1 MSEGEFS
8 EISMKM
14 RGAKAILESLKREG
28 VRTMFGI
35 PGGSVIPLYDELY
48 DSDIRTVLMRHEQA
62 AAHAA
67 DGFARAS
74 GDVGVCV
81 ATSGPGAT
89 NLVTGIA
96 SAYLDSSPVVAFT
109 GQVPRPMIGK
119 DAFQEADP
127 VGITMPITKHNF
139 QFYSVEEIPYIIK
152 KAFKIAKTGRPG
164 PVLID
169 VPKDVQEKEG
179 TMKFPSDIKII
190 GYNPNFKGHPKQI
203 KKAIDL
209 LLSAE
214 RPIALV
220 GGGVIISGASK
231 ELLDFVEMIK
241 LPVVTSLM
249 GKGAF
254 PESHPLA
261 LGMIGMHGRKAG
273 NFAISDADVI
283 LAVGCRF
290 SDRTTGNVNC
300 FAPEAKIIHVDIE
313 PAEIGKNVSVEVPVV
328 GDARLVLKEMLKIA
342 KARVRKH
349 QEWIKKIKLYK
360 KEFQPKMDH
369 DDIPLM
375 PQRVIK
381 DVMKVVGEDDIV
393 VTEVGQ
399 CQMWAAHFL
408 SRTKARTFISSG
420 GLGTMGFGFPASIGA
435 KMAKPDRNVIDIA
448 GDGSFMMNCQ
458 ELATTV
464 VEDIPVV
471 VAVLNNHYLGMVR
484 QWQELFY
491 DRRYSGVYLGE
502 VPDYLKLAEAF
513 GAHGIRVE
521 KPGEIEG
528 AVREAFKTGKRA
540 RLRGLLERLS
550 KPGSQQYLIWW

>member
-1 MSEGEFS
+1 
-8 EISMKM
+8 M
-14 RGAKAILESLKREG
+14 RGAKAILESLKREK
-28 VRTMFGI
+28 VEVMFGI
-35 PGGSVIPLYDELY
+35 PGGAVIPLYDELY
-48 DSDIRTVLMRHEQA
+48 GSDIRTILMRHEQA

-67 DGFARAS
+67 DGYARAS
-74 GDVGVCV
+74 GEVGVCV

-119 DAFQEADP
+119 DAFQETDP
-127 VGITMPITKHNF
+127 VGITMPVTKHNF

-152 KAFKIAKTGRPG
+152 KAFKIARTGRPG

-179 TMKFPSDIKII
+179 VMKFPKDVDII
-190 GYNPNFKGHPKQI
+190 GYNPTVKGHPKQI
-203 KKAIDL
+203 KKAVEL
-209 LLSAE
+209 LLKAE

-231 ELLDFVEMIK
+231 ELLELVELMQ

-254 PESHPLA
+254 PEDHPLA

-300 FAPEAKIIHVDIE
+300 FAPEAKVIHIDIE
-313 PAEIGKNVSVEVPVV
+313 PAEIGKNVPVEVPVV
-328 GDARLVLKEMLKIA
+328 GDARQVLKEMLA
-342 KARVRKH
+342 LARTKVKKH
-349 QEWIKKIKLYK
+349 PAWLEKIKRYK
-360 KEFQPKMDH
+360 KEFQPKMDY
-369 DDIPLM
+369 DDVPLM

-381 DVMKVVGEDDIV
+381 EIMEVLKEEDIV

-408 SRTKARTFISSG
+408 SRTRSRTFISSG

-435 KMAKPDRNVIDIA
+435 KMARPDRNVIDIA

-471 VAVLNNHYLGMVR
+471 VGVMNNHYLGMVR
-484 QWQELFY
+484 QWQELFF

-513 GAHGIRVE
+513 GAEGIRVE
-521 KPGEIEG
+521 KPGEIKD
-528 AVREAFKTGKRA
+528 AVKEAFSCGKPTVIDFVV
-540 RLRGLLERLS
+540 
-550 KPGSQQYLIWW
+550 KPESNIFPMVPPGGCLKDIIEG

>member
-1 MSEGEFS
+1 
-8 EISMKM
+8 MKM
-14 RGAKAILESLKREG
+14 RGAKAIIESLKKEN
-28 VRTMFGI
+28 VDVMFGI

-48 DSDIRTVLMRHEQA
+48 DSDIRTILVRHEQA

-67 DGFARAS
+67 DGYARAS

-96 SAYLDSSPVVAFT
+96 SAFLDSSPIVAFT
-109 GQVPRPMIGK
+109 GQVPRTMIGK
-119 DAFQEADP
+119 DAFQEADTI
-127 VGITMPITKHNF
+127 GITIPISKHNF
-139 QFYSVEEIPYIIK
+139 QFYSVEEIPFVIK

-169 VPKDVQEKEG
+169 VPKDVTEKEG
-179 TMKFPSDIKII
+179 DIKFPDDIDIV
-190 GYNPNFKGHPKQI
+190 GYNPTVGGHTKQI
-203 KKAIDL
+203 KKAVDL
-209 LLSAE
+209 LMSAE

-220 GGGVIISGASK
+220 GGGVIISQASK
-231 ELLDFVEMIK
+231 ELLNFVESLQI
-241 LPVVTSLM
+241 PVVTTLM
-249 GKGAF
+249 GKGDF
-254 PESHPLA
+254 PEDHPLA

-273 NFAISDADVI
+273 NFAISEADVVI
-283 LAVGCRF
+283 AVGCRF

-300 FAPEAKIIHVDIE
+300 FAPEAQIIHVDID
-313 PAEIGKNVSVEVPVV
+313 PAEIGKNVDVAVPVV
-328 GDARLVLKEMLKIA
+328 GDAKHVLKEMLMIA
-342 KARVRKH
+342 KELAKKH
-349 QEWIKKIKLYK
+349 PEWVEKVKRFK

-381 DVMKVVGEDDIV
+381 EIMSVLKDDDIA

-435 KMAKPDRNVIDIA
+435 KVAKPDKNVIDIA

-471 VAVLNNHYLGMVR
+471 VSIMNNHYLGMVR

-491 DRRYSGVYLGE
+491 DRRYSGVHLGD
-502 VPDYLKLAEAF
+502 VPDYVKLAEAF
-513 GAHGIRVE
+513 GAQGLRVE
-521 KPGEIEG
+521 KPNEIKD
-528 AVREAFKTGKRA
+528 AVKEAFKSGRPT
-540 RLRGLLERLS
+540 LIDMVV
-550 KPGSQQYLIWW
+550 KPESNVFPMVPPGGCLKDIIE

>member
-1 MSEGEFS
+1 
-8 EISMKM
+8 MKM
-14 RGAKAILESLKREG
+14 RGAKAILESLKRER
-28 VRTMFGI
+28 VKVLFGI

-48 DSDIRTVLMRHEQA
+48 DSDIRNVLMRHEQA

-67 DGFARAS
+67 DGYARAS
-74 GDVGVCV
+74 GEVGVCV

-96 SAYLDSSPVVAFT
+96 SAYLDSSPIVAFT
-109 GQVPRPMIGK
+109 GQVPRSMIGK

-127 VGITMPITKHNF
+127 VGITMPVTKHNF

-152 KAFKIAKTGRPG
+152 KAFKIARSGRPG

-169 VPKDVQEKEG
+169 VPKDVQEKEAA
-179 TMKFPSDIKII
+179 MKFPSDIKII
-190 GYNPNFKGHPKQI
+190 GYNPNVKGHPNQI
-203 KKAIDL
+203 KKAVDL
-209 LLSAE
+209 LLKAE

-231 ELLDFVEMIK
+231 ELLQFVETLQ

-254 PESHPLA
+254 PENHPLA
-261 LGMIGMHGRKAG
+261 LGFIGMHGRKAG

-300 FAPEAKIIHVDIE
+300 FAPEAKIIHIDIE
-313 PAEIGKNVSVEVPVV
+313 AAEIGKNVPVEVPVV
-328 GDARLVLKEMLKIA
+328 GDAKFVLKEMLKVA
-342 KARVRKH
+342 KTKVKKH
-349 QEWIKKIKLYK
+349 PEWTKKVKKYK
-360 KEFQPKMDH
+360 KEFQPKMDY
-369 DDIPLM
+369 DDVPLM

-381 DVMKVVGEDDIV
+381 EIMEVIKEDDIV

-471 VAVLNNHYLGMVR
+471 VAVMNNHYLGMVR
-484 QWQELFY
+484 QWQELFF

-502 VPDYLKLAEAF
+502 VPDYLKLSEAF
-513 GAHGIRVE
+513 GAKGIRVE
-521 KPGEIEG
+521 KPSDIKE
-528 AVREAFKTGKRA
+528 AVKEAFASGQPTI
-540 RLRGLLERLS
+540 LDMVV
-550 KPGSQQYLIWW
+550 KPESNIFPMVPPGGCLKDIIE

>member
-1 MSEGEFS
+1 
-8 EISMKM
+8 MKM
-14 RGAKAILESLKREG
+14 RGARAILESLKRED
-28 VRTMFGI
+28 VKVIFGI
-35 PGGSVIPLYDELY
+35 PGGAVIPLYDELY
-48 DSDIRTVLMRHEQA
+48 DSDMRTILVRHEQA

-67 DGFARAS
+67 DGYARAS

-96 SAYLDSSPVVAFT
+96 SAYLDSSPIVAFT

-127 VGITMPITKHNF
+127 VGITLPVTKHNF
-139 QFYSVEEIPYIIK
+139 QFYSVEEIPFIIK
-152 KAFKIAKTGRPG
+152 KAFTIAKTGRPG

-169 VPKDVQEKEG
+169 VPKDVTEKEASL
-179 TMKFPSDIKII
+179 KFPKEVKII
-190 GYNPNFKGHPKQI
+190 GFNPNIKGHPKQI
-203 KKAIDL
+203 KKAVEL
-209 LLSAE
+209 LLKAE

-220 GGGVIISGASK
+220 GGGVVHSDASG
-231 ELLDFVEMIK
+231 ELLRFVELFQ

-254 PESHPLA
+254 PENHPLA
-261 LGMIGMHGRKAG
+261 LGMVGMHGRKAG
-273 NFAISDADVI
+273 NFAISDADVLI
-283 LAVGCRF
+283 AIGCRF

-300 FAPEAKIIHVDIE
+300 FAPEARIIHVDID
-313 PAEIGKNVSVEVPVV
+313 PAEIGKNVEVEVPVV
-328 GDARLVLKEMLKIA
+328 GDAKHVLIEMIKISKKMA
-342 KARVRKH
+342 KKH
-349 QEWIKKIKLYK
+349 PAWIKKIKQYK

-369 DDIPLM
+369 NNVPLM
-375 PQRVIK
+375 PQRIIKEIMEVIK
-381 DVMKVVGEDDIV
+381 KDDIV

-408 SRTKARTFISSG
+408 SRTNTRTFISSG

-435 KMAKPDRNVIDIA
+435 KVAKPEKKVIDIA

-458 ELATTV
+458 ELATVV

-484 QWQELFY
+484 QWQELFF

-502 VPDYLKLAEAF
+502 VPDYVKLAEAF
-513 GAHGIRVE
+513 GAKGIRVE
-521 KPGEIEG
+521 KPGDIKD
-528 AVREAFKTGKRA
+528 ALKEAFSSGKPTVMDFVI
-540 RLRGLLERLS
+540 ERES
-550 KPGSQQYLIWW
+550 NVMPMVPPGGCLKDIIE

>member
-1 MSEGEFS
+1 
-8 EISMKM
+8 MKM
-14 RGAKAILESLKREG
+14 RGARAILESLKKEG
-28 VRTMFGI
+28 VKVLFGI
-35 PGGSVIPLYDELY
+35 PGGAIIPFYDELY
-48 DSDIRTVLMRHEQA
+48 DSELRTVLVRHEQA

-67 DGFARAS
+67 DGYARAS
-74 GDVGVCV
+74 GEVGVCV

-96 SAYLDSSPVVAFT
+96 TAYLDSSPVVAFT

-139 QFYSVEEIPYIIK
+139 QFYSVEEIPFIIK
-152 KAFKIAKTGRPG
+152 KAFKIARTGRPG

-179 TMKFPSDIKII
+179 VMRFPKDVDII
-190 GYNPNFKGHPKQI
+190 GYNPTLKGHPRQVR
-203 KKAIDL
+203 KAVEL
-209 LLSAE
+209 LLKAE

-220 GGGVIISGASK
+220 GGGVIISGATK
-231 ELLDFVEMIK
+231 ELLELVELLQI
-241 LPVVTSLM
+241 PVVTSLM

-273 NFAISDADVI
+273 NFAINDADVI

-300 FAPEAKIIHVDIE
+300 FAPEAKVIHIDIE
-313 PAEIGKNVSVEVPVV
+313 PAEIGKNVPADVPVV
-328 GDARLVLKEMLKIA
+328 GDAKLVLREMIKIA
-342 KARVRKH
+342 RERSKKH
-349 QEWIKKIKLYK
+349 EAWLEKIRQYK
-360 KEFQPKMDH
+360 KEFQPKMDY
-369 DDIPLM
+369 DDVPLM

-381 DVMKVVGEDDIV
+381 EIMRVLGEDDIV

-408 SRTKARTFISSG
+408 TRTKPRSFISSG

-435 KMAKPDRNVIDIA
+435 KVARPESNVIDIA
-448 GDGSFMMNCQ
+448 GDGSFLMNCQ
-458 ELATTV
+458 ELGTAV
-464 VEDIPVV
+464 VEGIPVV
-471 VAVLNNHYLGMVR
+471 VAVFNNHYLGMVR
-484 QWQELFY
+484 QWQELFF
-491 DRRYSGVYLGE
+491 DRRYSCVYLGE
-502 VPDYLKLAEAF
+502 VPDYVRLAEAF
-513 GAHGIRVE
+513 GALGMRVE
-521 KPGEIEG
+521 KPGEIAEAVKEG
-528 AVREAFKTGKRA
+528 FSSGRPMV
-540 RLRGLLERLS
+540 LDVVV
-550 KPGSQQYLIWW
+550 KPESNVFPMVPPGGCLKDIIEG

>member
-1 MSEGEFS
+1 V
-8 EISMKM
+8 INMKM
-14 RGAKAILESLKREG
+14 RGAKAMLESLKREG
-28 VRTMFGI
+28 VEVMFGI

-48 DSDIRTVLMRHEQA
+48 DSDIRTLLMRHEQA

-67 DGFARAS
+67 DGYARAS

-96 SAYLDSSPVVAFT
+96 SAFLDSSPIVAFT
-109 GQVPRPMIGK
+109 GQVPRAMIGK
-119 DAFQEADP
+119 DSFQEADSVGVTIP
-127 VGITMPITKHNF
+127 VTKHNF
-139 QFYSVEEIPYIIK
+139 QFYSVEEIPFIIK
-152 KAFKIAKTGRPG
+152 KAFKIARTGRPG

-169 VPKDVQEKEG
+169 VPKDVQEKEAE
-179 TMKFPSDIKII
+179 MKFPSDVEIV
-190 GYNPNFKGHPKQI
+190 GYNPNLKGHPQQI
-203 KKAIDL
+203 KKAVDL
-209 LLSAE
+209 LMSAE

-220 GGGVIISGASK
+220 GGGVIISGASS
-231 ELLDFVEMIK
+231 ELMEFVEMLG
-241 LPVVTSLM
+241 LPVVSSLM

-283 LAVGCRF
+283 IAIGCRF

-300 FAPEAKIIHVDIE
+300 FAPEAKIIHIDIE
-313 PAEIGKNVSVEVPVV
+313 AAEIGKNVPCEIPVV
-328 GDARLVLKEMLKIA
+328 GDAKLVLREMLKIA
-342 KARVRKH
+342 KAKAKKH
-349 QEWIKKIKLYK
+349 PQWTKKVKEFK
-360 KEFQPKMDH
+360 KEFQPKMDY
-369 DDIPLM
+369 DDVPLM

-381 DVMKVVGEDDIV
+381 EVMEVISGNDIV

-408 SRTKARTFISSG
+408 SRTKSRTFISSG

-435 KMAKPDRNVIDIA
+435 KTAKPELNVIDIA

-464 VEDIPVV
+464 VEDVPVV
-471 VAVLNNHYLGMVR
+471 VAVMNNHYLGMVR
-484 QWQELFY
+484 QWQELFF

-513 GAHGIRVE
+513 GANGIRVE
-521 KPGEIEG
+521 KPGDI
-528 AVREAFKTGKRA
+528 REAVKEAFASGRPTVIDFVV
-540 RLRGLLERLS
+540 
-550 KPGSQQYLIWW
+550 KPESNIFPMVPPGGCLKDIIE

>member
-1 MSEGEFS
+1 
-8 EISMKM
+8 MKM
-14 RGAKAILESLKREG
+14 RGAKAMLESLKREG
-28 VRTMFGI
+28 VEVMFGI

-48 DSDIRTVLMRHEQA
+48 DSDIRTLLMRHEQA

-67 DGFARAS
+67 DGYARAS

-96 SAYLDSSPVVAFT
+96 SAFLDSSPIVAFT
-109 GQVPRPMIGK
+109 GQVPRAMIGK
-119 DAFQEADP
+119 DSFQEADSVGVTIP
-127 VGITMPITKHNF
+127 VTKHNF
-139 QFYSVEEIPYIIK
+139 QFYSVEEIPFIIK
-152 KAFKIAKTGRPG
+152 KAFKIARTGRPG

-169 VPKDVQEKEG
+169 VPKDVQEKEAD
-179 TMKFPSDIKII
+179 MKFPSDVEIV
-190 GYNPNFKGHPKQI
+190 GYNPNLKGHPKQI
-203 KKAIDL
+203 KKAVDL
-209 LLSAE
+209 LMSAE

-220 GGGVIISGASK
+220 GGGVIIAGASK
-231 ELLDFVEMIK
+231 ELMDFVEMLG

-283 LAVGCRF
+283 IAIGCRF

-300 FAPEAKIIHVDIE
+300 FAPEARIIHIDIE
-313 PAEIGKNVSVEVPVV
+313 AAELGKNVPCEIPVV
-328 GDARLVLKEMLKIA
+328 GDAKIVLKEMLKIA
-342 KARVRKH
+342 KIKAKKH
-349 QEWIKKIKLYK
+349 PKWTKKVKEFK
-360 KEFQPKMDH
+360 KEFQPKMDY
-369 DDIPLM
+369 DDVPLM

-381 DVMKVVGEDDIV
+381 EVMEVISGDDIV

-408 SRTKARTFISSG
+408 SRTKSRTFISSG

-435 KMAKPDRNVIDIA
+435 KTAKPELNVIDIA

-464 VEDIPVV
+464 VEDVPVV
-471 VAVLNNHYLGMVR
+471 VAVMNNHYLGMVR
-484 QWQELFY
+484 QWQELFF

-513 GAHGIRVE
+513 GANGIRVE
-521 KPGEIEG
+521 KPGDIRD
-528 AVREAFKTGKRA
+528 AVKEAFSSGRPTVIDFVI
-540 RLRGLLERLS
+540 
-550 KPGSQQYLIWW
+550 KPESNIFPMVPPGGCLKDIIE

>member
-1 MSEGEFS
+1 
-8 EISMKM
+8 M
-14 RGAKAILESLKREG
+14 RGAKAILESLKREN
-28 VRTMFGI
+28 VKVMFGI

-48 DSDIRTVLMRHEQA
+48 DSEMRTVLTRHEQA

-109 GQVPRPMIGK
+109 GQVPRAMIGK

-127 VGITMPITKHNF
+127 VGITMPVTKHNF
-139 QFYSVEEIPYIIK
+139 QFYNVEEIPYIIK
-152 KAFKIAKTGRPG
+152 KAFLIAKTGRPG

-179 TMKFPSDIKII
+179 TMKFPTDVKII
-190 GYNPNFKGHPKQI
+190 GYNPTLKGHPKQI
-203 KKAIDL
+203 KKAVDL
-209 LLSAE
+209 LISAE

-231 ELLDFVEMIK
+231 ELLELVEMLQ

-273 NFAISDADVI
+273 NFAVSDSDVI
-283 LAVGCRF
+283 LAIGCRF

-300 FAPEAKIIHVDIE
+300 FAPEAKIIHIDIE
-313 PAEIGKNVSVEVPVV
+313 PAEIGKNVPCEVPVV
-328 GDARLVLKEMLKIA
+328 GDAKLVLQEMIKVS
-342 KARVRKH
+342 KTMVKKH
-349 QEWIKKIKLYK
+349 PAWVKKVKQFK
-360 KEFQPKMDH
+360 KEFNPKMDH
-369 DDIPLM
+369 DDVPLM

-381 DVMKVVGEDDIV
+381 EIMEVINDDDIV

-408 SRTKARTFISSG
+408 SRTMSRTFISSG

-435 KMAKPDRNVIDIA
+435 KVARPEKNVIDIA

-458 ELATTV
+458 ELATVV

-471 VAVLNNHYLGMVR
+471 VSIMNNHYLGMVR
-484 QWQELFY
+484 QWQELFF

-502 VPDYLKLAEAF
+502 VPDYVKLAEAF
-513 GAHGIRVE
+513 GANGIKVE
-521 KPGEIEG
+521 KPGEIKE
-528 AVREAFKTGKRA
+528 AVKEAFKSGRPTV
-540 RLRGLLERLS
+540 LDMVV
-550 KPGSQQYLIWW
+550 KPESNIFPMVPPGGCLKDIIE

>member
-1 MSEGEFS
+1 
-8 EISMKM
+8 MKM
-14 RGAKAILESLKREG
+14 RGAQAMLESLKREG
-28 VRTMFGI
+28 VEVMFGI

-48 DSDIRTVLMRHEQA
+48 DSDIRTLLMRHEQA

-67 DGFARAS
+67 DGFARVS
-74 GDVGVCV
+74 GEVGVCIS
-81 ATSGPGAT
+81 TSGPGAT

-96 SAYLDSSPVVAFT
+96 SAYLDSSPIVAFT
-109 GQVPRPMIGK
+109 GQVPRAMIGK
-119 DAFQEADP
+119 DAFQEADS

-139 QFYSVEEIPYIIK
+139 QFYTVEEIPFIIK
-152 KAFKIAKTGRPG
+152 KAFKIARTGRPG

-179 TMKFPSDIKII
+179 DMKFPSDVKII

-203 KKAIDL
+203 KKAVDL
-209 LLSAE
+209 LLRAE

-220 GGGVIISGASK
+220 GGGVIISGATT
-231 ELLDFVEMIK
+231 ELGEFVDALQ

-254 PESHPLA
+254 PENHPLA

-273 NFAISDADVI
+273 NYAISDADVI
-283 LAVGCRF
+283 IAIGCRF

-313 PAEIGKNVSVEVPVV
+313 PAEIGKNVPVEVPVV
-328 GDARLVLKEMLKIA
+328 GDAKLVLKEMIKVA
-342 KARVRKH
+342 KAKTKKH
-349 QEWIKKIKLYK
+349 PEWIKKIKQYK

-369 DDIPLM
+369 DDVPLM

-381 DVMKVVGEDDIV
+381 EVMEVLKEDDIA

-408 SRTKARTFISSG
+408 SRTKSRTFISSG
-420 GLGTMGFGFPASIGA
+420 GLGTMGFGFPAAIGA
-435 KMAKPDRNVIDIA
+435 KIAKPDRNVIDIA

-471 VAVLNNHYLGMVR
+471 VSIMNNHYLGMVR
-484 QWQELFY
+484 QWQELFFN
-491 DRRYSGVYLGE
+491 RRYSGVYLGD

-513 GAHGIRVE
+513 GANGIRVE
-521 KPGEIEG
+521 KPGEI
-528 AVREAFKTGKRA
+528 REAVKEAFASGKPT
-540 RLRGLLERLS
+540 LIDMVV
-550 KPGSQQYLIWW
+550 KPESNIFPMVPPGGCLKDIIEG

>member
-1 MSEGEFS
+1 
-8 EISMKM
+8 MKM
-14 RGAKAILESLKREG
+14 RGAKAMLESLKREG
-28 VRTMFGI
+28 VEVMFGI

-48 DSDIRTVLMRHEQA
+48 DSDIRTILMRHEQA

-96 SAYLDSSPVVAFT
+96 SAFLDSSPIVAFT
-109 GQVPRPMIGK
+109 GQVPRAMIGK
-119 DAFQEADP
+119 DSFQEADSVGVTIP
-127 VGITMPITKHNF
+127 VTKHNF

-152 KAFKIAKTGRPG
+152 KAFKIARTGRPG

-169 VPKDVQEKEG
+169 VPKDVQEKEAD
-179 TMKFPSDIKII
+179 MKFPSDVKII
-190 GYNPNFKGHPKQI
+190 GYNPNFTGHPKQI
-203 KKAIDL
+203 KKAVDL
-209 LLSAE
+209 LLRAE

-220 GGGVIISGASK
+220 GGGVIISGATS
-231 ELLDFVEMIK
+231 ELGEFVDALQ

-254 PESHPLA
+254 PENHPLA

-283 LAVGCRF
+283 IAIGCRF

-313 PAEIGKNVSVEVPVV
+313 PAEIGKNVPVEVPVV
-328 GDARLVLKEMLKIA
+328 GDAKLVLKEMAKIA
-342 KARVRKH
+342 KVKAKKH
-349 QEWIKKIKLYK
+349 PAWIKKIKQYK

-369 DDIPLM
+369 DDVPLM

-381 DVMKVVGEDDIV
+381 EVMEVLKEDDIA

-408 SRTKARTFISSG
+408 SRTKSRTFISSG

-464 VEDIPVV
+464 MEDIPVV
-471 VAVLNNHYLGMVR
+471 VSIMNNHYLGMVR
-484 QWQELFY
+484 QWQELFF

-513 GAHGIRVE
+513 GANGIRVE
-521 KPGEIEG
+521 KPGEIKG
-528 AVREAFKTGKRA
+528 AVKEAFASGKPT
-540 RLRGLLERLS
+540 LLDMVV
-550 KPGSQQYLIWW
+550 KPESNIFPMVPPGGCLKDIIEG

>member
-1 MSEGEFS
+1 L
-8 EISMKM
+8 K
-14 RGAKAILESLKREG
+14 AKAILESLKRED
-28 VRTMFGI
+28 VKVLFGI

-48 DSDIRTVLMRHEQA
+48 DSDLRTILMRHEQA

-67 DGFARAS
+67 DGYARAS
-74 GDVGVCV
+74 GEVGVCV

-96 SAYLDSSPVVAFT
+96 SAFLDSSPIVAFT
-109 GQVPRPMIGK
+109 GQVPRAMIGK
-119 DAFQEADP
+119 DSFQEADS
-127 VGITMPITKHNF
+127 VGITMPVTKHNF
-139 QFYSVEEIPYIIK
+139 QFYTVEEIPFIIK
-152 KAFKIAKTGRPG
+152 KAFKIARTGRPG

-179 TMKFPSDIKII
+179 IMKFPPDVKII
-190 GYNPNFKGHPKQI
+190 GYNPNFSGHPKQI
-203 KKAIDL
+203 KKAVDL
-209 LLSAE
+209 ILKAE

-231 ELLDFVEMIK
+231 ELLEFVEMLG

-254 PESHPLA
+254 PENHPLA

-273 NFAISDADVI
+273 NFAITDADVI
-283 LAVGCRF
+283 IAIGCRF

-300 FAPEAKIIHVDIE
+300 FAPQSKIIHIDIE
-313 PAEIGKNVSVEVPVV
+313 AAEIGKNVPCAVPVV
-328 GDARLVLKEMLKIA
+328 GDAKHVIKEMIKQA
-342 KARVRKH
+342 KVKVKKH
-349 QEWIKKIKLYK
+349 PEWTKKIKQYK

-369 DDIPLM
+369 DDVPLM

-381 DVMKVVGEDDIV
+381 EIMEVIKKDDIV

-408 SRTKARTFISSG
+408 SRTKSRTFISSG
-420 GLGTMGFGFPASIGA
+420 GLGTMGFGFPAAIGA

-471 VAVLNNHYLGMVR
+471 VSVMNNHYLGMVR
-484 QWQELFY
+484 QWQELFF
-491 DRRYSGVYLGE
+491 DRRYSGVYLGD

-521 KPGEIEG
+521 KPGDIKEAVKEAFSSGKPTILDMVVKQESNIFPMVPPGGCLKDIIEG
-528 AVREAFKTGKRA
+528 
-540 RLRGLLERLS
+540 
-550 KPGSQQYLIWW
+550 

>member
-1 MSEGEFS
+1 
-8 EISMKM
+8 MKM
-14 RGAKAILESLKREG
+14 RGAKAMLESIRREG
-28 VRTMFGI
+28 VEVVFGI

-48 DSDIRTVLMRHEQA
+48 DSDLRTILMRHEQG

-67 DGFARAS
+67 DGYARAS

-96 SAYLDSSPVVAFT
+96 SAFLDSSPVVAFT
-109 GQVPRPMIGK
+109 GQVPRAMIGK

-127 VGITMPITKHNF
+127 VGITMPVTKHNF
-139 QFYSVEEIPYIIK
+139 QFYTVEEIPYIIK

-179 TMKFPSDIKII
+179 TMKFPSDVKII
-190 GYNPNFKGHPKQI
+190 GYNPNLKGHPKQI
-203 KKAIDL
+203 KKAVEL
-209 LLSAE
+209 LLKAE

-220 GGGVIISGASK
+220 GGGVIISGATS
-231 ELLDFVEMIK
+231 ELLKFVEMLQ

-283 LAVGCRF
+283 IAIGCRF

-300 FAPEAKIIHVDIE
+300 FAPQAKIIHIDLE
-313 PAEIGKNVSVEVPVV
+313 AAEIGKNVPCEVPVV
-328 GDARLVLKEMLKIA
+328 GDAKLVLREMLKIA
-342 KARVRKH
+342 KTKVKKH
-349 QEWIKKIKLYK
+349 PEWTKKIKQYK
-360 KEFQPKMDH
+360 KEFQPKMDY
-369 DDIPLM
+369 DDVPLM

-381 DVMKVVGEDDIV
+381 EIMEVVKEEDIV

-408 SRTKARTFISSG
+408 SRTQARTFISSG

-471 VAVLNNHYLGMVR
+471 VSVMNNHYLGMVR
-484 QWQELFY
+484 QWQELFF

-513 GAHGIRVE
+513 GAKGIRVE
-521 KPGEIEG
+521 KPTEIKD
-528 AVREAFKTGKRA
+528 AVREAFSSGKPTIIDMVV
-540 RLRGLLERLS
+540 
-550 KPGSQQYLIWW
+550 KPESNIFPMVPPGGCLKDIIEG